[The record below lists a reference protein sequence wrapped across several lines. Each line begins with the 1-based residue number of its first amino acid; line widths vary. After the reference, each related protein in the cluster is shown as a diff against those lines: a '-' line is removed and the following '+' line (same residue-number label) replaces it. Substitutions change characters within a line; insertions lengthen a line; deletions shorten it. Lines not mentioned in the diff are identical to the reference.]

1 MKLHKTTD
9 AVEQFI
15 VELDIRLKRLE
26 SNIGTATDAVLKFLS
41 VKEKIGCKDT
51 VYIYKRDMND
61 SFLLGIGRVGIDEIG
76 DRRSAEELLW
86 SGG

>member
-1 MKLHKTTD
+1 MIHKTAD

-15 VELDIRLKRLE
+15 VGLDIRIKRLE

-41 VKEKIGCKDT
+41 VKEKIGCTDT
-51 VYIYKRDMND
+51 VYIYKRDVND
-61 SFLLGIGRVGIDEIG
+61 SFLLGTSRVGDNEIG